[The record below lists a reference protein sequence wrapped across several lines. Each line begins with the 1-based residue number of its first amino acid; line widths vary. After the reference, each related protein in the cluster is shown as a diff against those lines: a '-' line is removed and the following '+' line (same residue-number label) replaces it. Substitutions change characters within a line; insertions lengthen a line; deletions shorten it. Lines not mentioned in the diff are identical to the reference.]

1 MQINYDISLDIATG
15 LSRTAKVW
23 KNAPIKWSALLDSLA
38 NTTRTHETV
47 AEYKAMTP
55 SQQAERKDVG
65 GFVGGYLTDGR
76 RTQVKHRSVLC
87 LDADFAKP
95 GLWDNF
101 ELLYGN
107 AGAAYSTHKHTPD
120 KPRLRLVI
128 PLSRNVDLD
137 EYQAIGRK
145 IAAELGIDQFD
156 DTSYQPERLMYWPS
170 TSADG
175 DFYFRYCDG
184 PILDP
189 DEVLATYVDWRDI
202 SAWPFSS
209 RVDKARQKKMDAKQ
223 ADPLSKPGVIGA
235 FCRAYTIS
243 EAIEAFIPSYEP
255 CGDGRY
261 TYTEGST
268 AAGVVTYDDK
278 FAFSHHGTDPASG
291 QLCNAWD
298 LVRIHLFHE
307 MDADVG
313 FDEKNRPSSKAMTD
327 FATKDPKTKTQIVA
341 DRVGEDFGDSY
352 SEPEIPEAPVVEE
365 ADSSWMKNVR
375 VNGNGG
381 IAATINN
388 VVLILDNDPELKGC
402 IAYDELTANLVIVR
416 DLPWRK
422 VKDPDF
428 WPRSEADLED
438 GKWNQKA
445 RASRVWSDVD
455 DSQLRNWLQKKYDL
469 AGKEMVYD
477 AVNIVADT
485 HSFHPVREYLNRCH
499 WDGTPRVDTF
509 LIDYMGAEDNE
520 YTRAVTRK
528 TLVAA
533 VARVV
538 RPGIKFDYMLTLK
551 GAQGIGKSSI
561 FRKMAGQWYSDSIKN
576 FTGKESYEQARGI
589 WIGEAGE
596 LSGMRK
602 SEVEDIK
609 GYLSAQV
616 DRYRPAYGR
625 RICEFPRQCIFVGT
639 TNENS
644 FLRDA
649 TGNRR
654 FWIVDTPNKPRLDQ
668 WTDLTPETVMQIW
681 GEAVELYKKGET
693 LRLSPEME
701 AVAQQVQAAY
711 EEDNPRVGMVA
722 DYLERKLPADWA
734 DKSLNDRRYWLETAG
749 DVGTEERKTVCTLEI
764 WAEALNQNP
773 DRLDRLAIQEVK
785 NIMLKVPGWKHQG
798 NNRVTAKPYGRQR
811 FYLKDGAEL

>member
-1 MQINYDISLDIATG
+1 MQIKNDISLDIATG

-23 KNAPIKWSALLDSLA
+23 KNAPIMWSALLDSLA
-38 NTTRTHETV
+38 NTTRTHETM

-55 SQQAERKDVG
+55 AQQSERKDVG
-65 GFVGGYLTDGR
+65 GFVGGYLTNGR
-76 RTQVKHRSVLC
+76 RTEVKYRSVLC
-87 LDADFAKP
+87 LDADFAKSS
-95 GLWDNF
+95 LWDDF

-107 AGAAYSTHKHTPD
+107 AGAAYSTHKHTPE

-128 PLSRNVDLD
+128 PLARNVDLD

-145 IAAELGIDQFD
+145 IANDLGIDQFD

-170 TSADG
+170 TSEDG
-175 DFYFRYCDG
+175 EFYFRHCDG
-184 PILDP
+184 PILEP

-209 RVDKARQKKMDAKQ
+209 RVDKARRKKMDAKQ

-235 FCRAYTIS
+235 FCRAYTIE
-243 EAIEAFIPSYEP
+243 EAIEAFIPAYQP

-268 AAGVVTYDDK
+268 AAGVVTYDGK
-278 FAFSHHGTDPASG
+278 FSFSHHGTDPASG

-298 LVRIHLFHE
+298 LVRIHLFHD

-313 FDEKNRPSSKAMTD
+313 PEEKNRPSSKAMTE
-327 FATKDPKTKTQIVA
+327 FATKDTKTKTQIVA
-341 DRVGEDFGDSY
+341 DRVGDDFNDDY
-352 SEPEIPEAPVVEE
+352 AEPENTEAP
-365 ADSSWMKNVR
+365 ASDPGDSSWMKNIK

-388 VVLILDNDPELKGC
+388 VVLILENDPELKGC
-402 IAYDELTANLVIVR
+402 IAYDELTANLVLVR

-428 WPRSEADLED
+428 WPRSEADLE
-438 GKWNQKA
+438 GKWDQKA

-469 AGKEMVYD
+469 TGKEMVYD

-485 HSFHPVREYLNRCH
+485 HSFHPVREYLSRCT

-561 FRKMAGQWYSDSIKN
+561 FRKLAGKWYSDTVNS
-576 FTGKESYEQARGI
+576 FSGKESYEQARGI

-596 LSGMRK
+596 LSGLKK
-602 SEVEDIK
+602 SEVNDIK
-609 GYLSAQV
+609 AYLSRQV

-625 RICEFPRQCIFVGT
+625 RVNEFPRQCIFVGT
-639 TNENS
+639 TNEAE

-654 FWIVDTPNKPRLDQ
+654 WWVVDTPNKPRLDQ
-668 WTDLTPETVMQIW
+668 WEDLTPEIVMQIW

-693 LRLSPEME
+693 LRLSPRLE
-701 AVAQQVQAAY
+701 AMAQQVQASY
-711 EEDNPRVGMVA
+711 EEENPRVGMVL

-734 DKSLNDRRYWLETAG
+734 DKTLNDRRYWLETAG
-749 DVGTEERKTVCTLEI
+749 DTGTEERVTVCTLEI

-773 DRLDRLAIQEVK
+773 DRLDRLATQEVR
-785 NIMLKVPGWKHQG
+785 NIMLKIPGWKHQG
-798 NNRVTAKPYGRQR
+798 NLKVMKKPYGRQR
-811 FYLKDGAEL
+811 YYLKDGAVL